1 MFRSLLRGVGW
12 LLSVLVRVAFVLAVV
27 GFAASFALGGLPAD
41 TGMGEAL
48 GDLGVP
54 SDVGNIDALG
64 DAGGGGIDGISDVG
78 IQNDTDASDAPTVP
92 ASSTA
97 ELNGTRVEYLVHRY
111 VNAER
116 TERGKSNLTFDTDLR
131 AVARYHSADMAN
143 RSYFSHVGPD
153 GETLADRYRRFDY
166 RCRVKTGTFQY
177 ATGGENILYTY
188 YDAPVAMGNRTVEYD
203 SPEELARG
211 IVNGWMNSTSHRKN
225 LLKPYWENE
234 AIGVHIEQVDGRT
247 RVYATQNFC

>member
-1 MFRSLLRGVGW
+1 MLRSLGRALAWVV
-12 LLSVLVRVAFVLAVV
+12 SVLLRVAFVLAVV

-41 TGMGEAL
+41 TGVDEAL
-48 GDLGVP
+48 GDLGLP
-54 SDVGNIDALG
+54 TDIGDIEAFGDGGDIGDVGVRNDA
-64 DAGGGGIDGISDVG
+64 
-78 IQNDTDASDAPTVP
+78 DASDAPSVP

-116 TERGKSNLTFDTDLR
+116 AERGKSNLTFDTDLR

-166 RCRVKTGTFQY
+166 QCRVKTGTFRY

-203 SPEELARG
+203 SQKELARG
-211 IVNGWMNSTSHRKN
+211 IVNGWMNSTSHRQN
-225 LLKPYWENE
+225 LLKSYWERE
-234 AIGVHIEQVDGRT
+234 AIGIHIEQTDGRT

>member
-12 LLSVLVRVAFVLAVV
+12 LLSVLVRVAFVFAVV
-27 GFAASFALGGLPAD
+27 AFAASFTLGGLPAD
-41 TGMGEAL
+41 TGVGEAL
-48 GDLGVP
+48 DDLGVP
-54 SDVGNIDALG
+54 SDAGNIDALDDAAGGSVG
-64 DAGGGGIDGISDVG
+64 DAPDVG
-78 IQNDTDASDAPTVP
+78 IQNDSDASDAPAVS

-97 ELNGTRVEYLVHRY
+97 ELDGTELEYLVHRY
-111 VNAER
+111 VNEER
-116 TERGKSNLTFDTDLR
+116 AERGKSNLTLDTDLR

-153 GETLADRYRRFDY
+153 GETLADRYRQFDY
-166 RCRVKTGTFQY
+166 QCRVKTGTFQY

-188 YDAPVAMGNRTVEYD
+188 YDAPVAMGNRTIEYD

-225 LLKPYWENE
+225 LLKPYWERE

>member
-1 MFRSLLRGVGW
+1 MFRLLLQAVGW
-12 LLSVLVRVAFVLAVV
+12 LVSVILRVAFVLAVV
-27 GFAASFALGGLPAD
+27 GFAAGFALGGLPAD

-48 GDLGVP
+48 GDLGLP
-54 SDVGNIDALG
+54 ADIGDIEALG
-64 DAGGGGIDGISDVG
+64 DVG
-78 IQNDTDASDAPTVP
+78 SIGEVSLQNDSDTGDAPNVS

-97 ELNGTRVEYLVHRY
+97 ELNGTRLEYLVHRY
-111 VNAER
+111 INAER
-116 TERGKSNLTFDTDLR
+116 AERGKSNLTFDTDLR
-131 AVARYHSADMAN
+131 AVARYHSADMAERN
-143 RSYFSHVGPD
+143 YFSHVGPD

-188 YDAPVAMGNRTVEYD
+188 YDAPVAMGNHTVEYD
-203 SPEELARG
+203 SPKELARG

-225 LLKPYWENE
+225 LLKPYWERE
-234 AIGVHIEQVDGRT
+234 GIGIHIERTNGRT

>member
-1 MFRSLLRGVGW
+1 MLRSLGRALAWVV
-12 LLSVLVRVAFVLAVV
+12 SVLLRVAFVLAVV

-41 TGMGEAL
+41 TGVSDAL

-54 SDVGNIDALG
+54 ADIGNIDALG
-64 DAGGGGIDGISDVG
+64 DAGGGSVGDIRDVG
-78 IQNDTDASDAPTVP
+78 VRNDTDASAPPAVS

-97 ELNGTRVEYLVHRY
+97 ELNGTELEYLVHRY

-116 TERGKSNLTFDTDLR
+116 AEHGESNLTFDTDLR

-153 GETLADRYRRFDY
+153 GETLSDRYRRFDY
-166 RCRVKTGTFQY
+166 QCRVNTGTLQY

-203 SPEELARG
+203 SQKELARG
-211 IVNGWMNSTSHRKN
+211 IVNGWMNSTSHRQN
-225 LLKPYWENE
+225 LLKSYWQRE
-234 AIGVHIEQVDGRT
+234 AIGIHIEQTDGRT